1 MSTELEAKVW
11 EALKTVRFPGMSR
24 DVVSFGFVRSVAAE
38 GGDVRVAIEMTTRDA
53 AAGEQVRADA
63 ERAIRAVPGV
73 SSVAVETRTTAPP
86 SREESAAKAIAR
98 DPSLIPEVRS
108 VVAVA
113 SGKGGV
119 GKSTVAVNLALALA
133 RAGRRTGLLDVDI
146 YGPSIPTM
154 FGIADRPVVIDNRI
168 QPFQRWGVKVMSL
181 GFVLETDTPV
191 IWRGPMVMRAI
202 EQMLGDV
209 DWGELDVLVLDL
221 PPGTGDAQLTVTQK
235 IPLSGA
241 VIVTTPQDVA
251 LIDARKGLAMFR
263 KVDVPVLGLIENMAS
278 FVCPKCGHETAIFRS
293 GGGERTARE
302 LGVAFLGSIPLDPAI
317 AEGGDAGN
325 PIVIGQP
332 KGAHTQAFERLAQA
346 VGATLDRLAGERHVA
361 PPAAPP
367 APGA

>member
-1 MSTELEAKVW
+1 MSRELEQRVW
-11 EALKTVRFPGMSR
+11 EALKSVRFPGMSR
-24 DVVSFGFVRSVAAE
+24 DIVSFGFVRSVAVE
-38 GGDVRVAIEMTTRDA
+38 QGRVHVVVEMTTRDES
-53 AAGEQVRADA
+53 AGEAVRASA
-63 ERAIRAVPGV
+63 EQALAGLPGV
-73 SSVAVETRTTAPP
+73 VSTEVAVHTAAPP
-86 SREESAAKAIAR
+86 SREEAAARAIAR
-98 DPSLIPEVRS
+98 DPRLIPEVRS

-133 RAGRRTGLLDVDI
+133 RGGRRTGLLDVDI

-154 FGIADRPVVIDNRI
+154 FGIGDRPRVVDDRI

-235 IPLSGA
+235 IPLTGA
-241 VIVTTPQDVA
+241 LIVTTPQDVA

-263 KVDVPVLGLIENMAS
+263 KVDVPVLGLVENMAS
-278 FVCPKCGHETAIFRS
+278 FVCPHCGQETAIFRA

-302 LGVAFLGSIPLDPAI
+302 LGVPFLGSIPLDAAI
-317 AEGGDAGN
+317 AEGGDEGN
-325 PIVIGQP
+325 PIVVAQP
-332 KGAHTQAFERLAQA
+332 HSAHAQAFERLAA
-346 VGATLDRLAGERHVA
+346 AIGATLDRLAAESSRR
-361 PPAAPP
+361 PAA
-367 APGA
+367 AD